1 MARPSRGSDDH
12 GGSRPQKK
20 WEMVVY
26 HLQKISGKSG
36 CKIKGPEDRLGRSSR
51 NFPGATELLK
61 RQSCFSGQNVPNGN
75 SFSIYFKAIFDT
87 SFTPSQRFFG
97 KWNWFVQMVNS
108 SPRRNSPFLN
118 FVHHLP
124 KPWTNLFAQY
134 VKAKQPE
141 SWSSTFVLN
150 TLRHGSD
157 AVLFMSRT

>member
-1 MARPSRGSDDH
+1 MPLPCKWLDLRAAGWPWRISSPKEMRNSCL
-12 GGSRPQKK
+12 PFKK
-20 WEMVVY
+20 
-26 HLQKISGKSG
+26 HFRKIRLQ
-36 CKIKGPEDRLGRSSR
+36 DRLGRSSR

-61 RQSCFSGQNVPNGN
+61 RQSCFSGQNVLNGN
-75 SFSIYFKAIFDT
+75 SCSIYFKAIFDT
-87 SFTPSQRFFG
+87 SFTPSQPFFG

-108 SPRRNSPFLN
+108 SPRRNSLFLN
-118 FVHHLP
+118 FAHHLP

-150 TLRHGSD
+150 TLRPGSD